1 MDKIQ
6 KRIGT
11 GFSLQSIGKMLLY
24 VYIVLSF
31 ITSSG
36 FLPSILHSLSLYAMV
51 AVALL
56 YFGSGQRIELNR
68 YIIWYLLFIVL
79 SFFSVLYTPITDW
92 WSTIYTMIVIFAIA
106 FSFTCFI
113 KEKRDLYSLIY
124 AFIIGSTL
132 LILMLVFTGRLHEDE
147 RLGTTVMDNANSFA
161 SIYMVAVMLSIWY
174 ILYGDKKLYKL
185 LIVGSIILNFYALM
199 LSGGRKYVVIP
210 FIFAYL
216 ALLFKTDK
224 RGKKHIAF
232 YTFLII
238 VLGIILY
245 VLVMNVKVLYDAIG
259 VRIEGLIDA
268 FFGEGGDSSTEIRK
282 EMMALAWERGWETPF
297 FGHGIDSFKHVCK
310 QVLGRMAYS
319 HNNWTE
325 IWYNHGLI
333 GFALYYSLYVAMV
346 VVAIKNR
353 QKAPEISAL
362 IVAYVVSIFI
372 FEFGGVTYIMSPI
385 QMILC
390 VCAIVGNRK
399 IVEKDRYGKDQ
410 NVIKVNKRG

>member
-1 MDKIQ
+1 MNNIQ
-6 KRIGT
+6 KRTGT
-11 GFSLQSIGKMLLY
+11 DFSLQSIGKMLLY

-36 FLPSILHSLSLYAMV
+36 FLPSIFHSLSLYAMV

-68 YIIWYLLFIVL
+68 YIIWYLLFIIL

-161 SIYMVAVMLSIWY
+161 SIYMAAVMLSIWY

-185 LIVGSIILNFYALM
+185 LIVGSVVLNFYALM
-199 LSGGRKYVVIP
+199 LSGGRKYIFVP
-210 FIFAYL
+210 FIFAYIL
-216 ALLFKTDK
+216 LLFKTDK
-224 RGKKHIAF
+224 RGRKHIAF

-238 VLGIILY
+238 ILGIILY
-245 VLVMNVKVLYDAIG
+245 ALVMNVEVLYDAIG

-268 FFGEGGDSSTEIRK
+268 FFGEGGDGSSEIRK
-282 EMMALAWERGWETPF
+282 KMIALAWERGWETPF
-297 FGHGIDSFKHVCK
+297 FGHGVNSFKHLNKIVY
-310 QVLGRMAYS
+310 GRYYYS
-319 HNNWTE
+319 HNNWLE
-325 IWYNHGLI
+325 IWYNHGAV
-333 GFALYYSLYVAMV
+333 GFVLFYSLYAAMV
-346 VVAIKNR
+346 VGAIKNR
-353 QKAPEISAL
+353 QKTPEMSAF
-362 IVAYVVSIFI
+362 IVAYIVSIFI
-372 FEFGGVTYIMSPI
+372 FEFGEVTYASNPI
-385 QMILC
+385 QMLLC
-390 VCAIVGNRK
+390 LCAILQNFKTIKKG
-399 IVEKDRYGKDQ
+399 EKDE
-410 NVIKVNKRG
+410 